1 MIQNEFFSTICI
13 EGKNERGLGPISTA
27 IRWAPKNLM
36 RIQEQGPRARRAFK
50 KSSRNSYFQVVKKKI
65 SPPPSKGNEKT
76 NNRPLRAPY
85 CYSRKQCADDDKSW
99 SGIPGSRIF
108 SIPLWEDFFSCP
120 IRLSHSWQ
128 ADFFIETKQ
137 PSWFM
142 ASCGSERKLHYPSA
156 KQITQ
161 PPGMLQGPT
170 FPGMGRCPSGR
181 IGCTTPSRHTW
192 GRLPDHQYAN
202 WLHPR
207 DTSAPCGRRGQS
219 ICRIDPLHHP

>member
-1 MIQNEFFSTICI
+1 MHALWCGYHSSHSGTSANQKFNVFLMIQNEFFSTICI

-108 SIPLWEDFFSCP
+108 SIPYTGGLVFVPKS
-120 IRLSHSWQ
+120 RLSHLWQ
-128 ADFFIETKQ
+128 ADFLIQLSVRSYQFSVKEARFKIWKRANFIY
-137 PSWFM
+137 
-142 ASCGSERKLHYPSA
+142 SCLN
-156 KQITQ
+156 
-161 PPGMLQGPT
+161 MN
-170 FPGMGRCPSGR
+170 
-181 IGCTTPSRHTW
+181 
-192 GRLPDHQYAN
+192 DHN
-202 WLHPR
+202 
-207 DTSAPCGRRGQS
+207 SNNC
-219 ICRIDPLHHP
+219 